1 MPKKIIEITVNILN
15 NCEQFV
21 GEPLFLAG
29 TFNNWDTDHL
39 LVGTI
44 PEKGKSVQCMLP
56 EVPSGELELKITRGN
71 WQTLEATQ
79 NGKLK
84 SPQVFK
90 VQRDSEINLEIESW
104 RDLFPKSTASK
115 QVHTLDEHFYFPD
128 LNVYRKV
135 MIYLPKDYFQTDKH
149 YPTIYMHD
157 GQHLFDEARSIGR
170 SGPLEW
176 MVDEFLDEIDPST
189 IVVAIDHAKNYELR
203 QQEYLVHP
211 VQGTKNPLGWH
222 YLEDIVHT
230 LKPFVDSNYRTLSD
244 PWNTAMLGS
253 SIAGLLTLY
262 AGIKYPEVFGT
273 TAVFSPSIWMDESNL
288 YSYSES
294 MLKKVTD
301 RSDQEIYFYMGDR
314 ERRFRLMDSHNN
326 MKIDLDRYF
335 NWIKD
340 CFPGQLTLNINPEG
354 KHGAYY
360 WQKAFEEFYLHW
372 KSKINSIH
380 INK

>member
-1 MPKKIIEITVNILN
+1 
-15 NCEQFV
+15 
-21 GEPLFLAG
+21 
-29 TFNNWDTDHL
+29 DTDHL

-44 PEKGKSVQCMLP
+44 PEKGQSVQYLLP

-135 MIYLPKDYFQTDKH
+135 MIYLPKDYFHTDKH

-170 SGPLEW
+170 SGPVEW

-211 VQGTKNPLGWH
+211 VQGTKNPLGWL

-230 LKPFVDSNYRTLSD
+230 LKPFVDSNYRTL
-244 PWNTAMLGS
+244 
-253 SIAGLLTLY
+253 
-262 AGIKYPEVFGT
+262 
-273 TAVFSPSIWMDESNL
+273 
-288 YSYSES
+288 
-294 MLKKVTD
+294 
-301 RSDQEIYFYMGDR
+301 
-314 ERRFRLMDSHNN
+314 
-326 MKIDLDRYF
+326 
-335 NWIKD
+335 
-340 CFPGQLTLNINPEG
+340 
-354 KHGAYY
+354 
-360 WQKAFEEFYLHW
+360 
-372 KSKINSIH
+372 
-380 INK
+380 